1 MPEPTA
7 ALLASPPHYVQ
18 IGESVYQMLSPSAI
32 TLRQSIALGALQTE
46 AAYLDGLDLL
56 YNRRRLACIV
66 LPTISPSEVW
76 TLATDAIEAILGVF
90 SAEYALVSATIAN
103 AFRQTA
109 SGKGQSQRADWLWA
123 IPRLQRFYGGDPE
136 RWPDIPLLLLASYV
150 RSEGYLSDLEQIDR
164 VAAANPYLK
173 THQIETMRNRA
184 ERRNPSP
191 QRAAA
196 MPAAVKKATLLSL
209 GFEIGY

>member
-1 MPEPTA
+1 M
-7 ALLASPPHYVQ
+7 
-18 IGESVYQMLSPSAI
+18 
-32 TLRQSIALGALQTE
+32 
-46 AAYLDGLDLL
+46 
-56 YNRRRLACIV
+56 

-90 SAEYALVSATIAN
+90 SAEYALVSATIAS
-103 AFRQTA
+103 AFRQTGD
-109 SGKGQSQRADWLWA
+109 GKGRKDKADWLWA

-164 VAAANPYLK
+164 VVAANPHLK

-196 MPAAVKKATLLSL
+196 MPAEVKKAALISL
-209 GFEIGY
+209 GFEVDF

>member
-32 TLRQSIALGALQTE
+32 TLRQSIAIGALQTE

-66 LPTISPSEVW
+66 LPTISPSDVW
-76 TLATDAIEAILGVF
+76 ALAADAIEAILGVF

-103 AFRQTA
+103 AFRQTGD
-109 SGKGQSQRADWLWA
+109 GKGHSKADWLWA

-136 RWPDIPLLLLASYV
+136 RWPDIPLLLLAATC
-150 RSEGYLSDLEQIDR
+150 G
-164 VAAANPYLK
+164 
-173 THQIETMRNRA
+173 
-184 ERRNPSP
+184 RRGIYPTSS
-191 QRAAA
+191 R
-196 MPAAVKKATLLSL
+196 
-209 GFEIGY
+209 

>member
-46 AAYLDGLDLL
+46 AMYLDGLDLI

-66 LPTISPSEVW
+66 LPTISPSDVW
-76 TLATDAIEAILGVF
+76 ALATDAIEAILGVF
-90 SAEYALVSATIAN
+90 SAEYAIVSATIAS
-103 AFRQTA
+103 AFRQTGD
-109 SGKGQSQRADWLWA
+109 GKGRKDRADWLWA

-164 VAAANPYLK
+164 VVAASPHLK
-173 THQIETMRNRA
+173 NHQIETMRNRV

-196 MPAAVKKATLLSL
+196 MPAAVKKAALISL
-209 GFEIGY
+209 GFEVGF

>member
-18 IGESVYQMLSPSAI
+18 IGESVYAMLSPSAI

-90 SAEYALVSATIAN
+90 SAEYALVSAAIAS
-103 AFRQTA
+103 AFRQTGD
-109 SGKGQSQRADWLWA
+109 GKGRKDRADWLWA

-150 RSEGYLSDLEQIDR
+150 RSEGVSIRPRADR
-164 VAAANPYLK
+164 PCSRCQPTSEKSPDRDDAKPCGAAQPVAA
-173 THQIETMRNRA
+173 TG
-184 ERRNPSP
+184 RRDAGSCQESGPDF
-191 QRAAA
+191 AG
-196 MPAAVKKATLLSL
+196 V
-209 GFEIGY
+209 

>member
-66 LPTISPSEVW
+66 LPTVSPSDVW
-76 TLATDAIEAILGVF
+76 ALATDAIEAILGVF
-90 SAEYALVSATIAN
+90 SAEYAVVSVRLSPMRFGRRATA
-103 AFRQTA
+103 R
-109 SGKGQSQRADWLWA
+109 GKG
-123 IPRLQRFYGGDPE
+123 
-136 RWPDIPLLLLASYV
+136 
-150 RSEGYLSDLEQIDR
+150 
-164 VAAANPYLK
+164 
-173 THQIETMRNRA
+173 
-184 ERRNPSP
+184 
-191 QRAAA
+191 
-196 MPAAVKKATLLSL
+196 
-209 GFEIGY
+209 

>member
-46 AAYLDGLDLL
+46 GAYMDGLDLL

-66 LPTISPSEVW
+66 LPTISPSDVW
-76 TLATDAIEAILGVF
+76 TLAADAIEAILGVF

-103 AFRQTA
+103 AFRQTGD
-109 SGKGQSQRADWLWA
+109 SKGQKDRADWLWA

-164 VAAANPYLK
+164 VVAASPHLQN
-173 THQIETMRNRA
+173 HQIETMRNRV

-196 MPAAVKKATLLSL
+196 MPAAVKKAALISL
-209 GFEIGY
+209 GFEVGF

>member
-66 LPTISPSEVW
+66 LPTVSPSEVW
-76 TLATDAIEAILGVF
+76 TLATGAIEAILGVF

-103 AFRQTA
+103 AFRQTGD
-109 SGKGQSQRADWLWA
+109 GKGQKDRADWLWA

-164 VAAANPYLK
+164 VVAASPHLK
-173 THQIETMRNRA
+173 NHQIETMRNRV

-196 MPAAVKKATLLSL
+196 MPAAVKKAALISL

>member
-76 TLATDAIEAILGVF
+76 TLATDAIEAILGAF
-90 SAEYALVSATIAN
+90 SAEYALVSVRLSPVRLGRQATA
-103 AFRQTA
+103 R
-109 SGKGQSQRADWLWA
+109 GRKDRADWLWA

-164 VAAANPYLK
+164 VVAASPHLK
-173 THQIETMRNRA
+173 NHQIETMRNRV

-196 MPAAVKKATLLSL
+196 MPAAVKKAAL
-209 GFEIGY
+209 IIVRV

>member
-18 IGESVYQMLSPSAI
+18 IGESVYQMLSPSVI
-32 TLRQSIALGALQTE
+32 TLRQSIAIGALQTE
-46 AAYLDGLDLL
+46 AAYLDGLNLL

-66 LPTISPSEVW
+66 LPTVSPSDVW
-76 TLATDAIEAILGVF
+76 TLATDAIEAILGAF
-90 SAEYALVSATIAN
+90 SAEYALVSATIAS
-103 AFRQTA
+103 AFRQTGD
-109 SGKGQSQRADWLWA
+109 GKGQKDRADWLWA

-164 VAAANPYLK
+164 VVAASPHLK
-173 THQIETMRNRA
+173 NHQIETMRNRV

-191 QRAAA
+191 QRGAA
-196 MPAAVKKATLLSL
+196 MPAAVKKAALISL
-209 GFEIGY
+209 GFEVGF

>member
-46 AAYLDGLDLL
+46 GVYLDGLDLL

-90 SAEYALVSATIAN
+90 SAEYALVSATIAS
-103 AFRQTA
+103 AFRQTGD
-109 SGKGQSQRADWLWA
+109 GKGQKDKADWLWA

-164 VAAANPYLK
+164 VVAASPHLK
-173 THQIETMRNRA
+173 NHQIETMRNRV

-196 MPAAVKKATLLSL
+196 MPAAVKKAALISL
-209 GFEIGY
+209 GFEVGF

>member
-90 SAEYALVSATIAN
+90 SAEYALVSATIAS
-103 AFRQTA
+103 AFRQTGD
-109 SGKGQSQRADWLWA
+109 GKGRKDKADWLWA

-164 VAAANPYLK
+164 VVAASPHLK
-173 THQIETMRNRA
+173 NRQIETMRNRV

-196 MPAAVKKATLLSL
+196 MPAAVKKAALISL
-209 GFEIGY
+209 GFEVGF